1 MLSDTSTASLA
12 SDRQPV
18 ADINRDINLNG
29 DQRTVAT
36 TPDRIGRRSGAWDAA
51 CRCLVIEWLESPNRI
66 NERGPLLHCPCQG
79 VRCRRHDD
87 SGSCVPSS
95 ICLHPCAV
103 TLLRGP
109 LAEGG
114 AP

>member
-36 TPDRIGRRSGAWDAA
+36 TPDRIGRRSGALG
-51 CRCLVIEWLESPNRI
+51 RCMPVSCNRVVGVPKPYQRARPAPTLPLS
-66 NERGPLLHCPCQG
+66 RGSMQTS
-79 VRCRRHDD
+79 R
-87 SGSCVPSS
+87 
-95 ICLHPCAV
+95 
-103 TLLRGP
+103 
-109 LAEGG
+109 
-114 AP
+114 